1 MSGRGRARSVA
12 ERLGPR
18 DLAMLASL
26 QDLHLATGAQL
37 GRLHVVGAHP
47 ATWARKTRATLQRL
61 SVLGLVVRLRRR
73 IGGIRSGSAGYI
85 YGLSGLGQAVLDLGQ
100 DAAGRHRRV
109 NETKPAFQ
117 NHTLAVSETYVQL
130 VERARTGHGELLD
143 FASEPDCWRR
153 FSGGAGEVVTL
164 KPDAFVRLGV
174 GGYEVSAFLEADLD
188 SESAPTIRRKLDVY
202 LAYWRSGIEQRHYD
216 VFPKVWWL
224 VPDVARLEVVART
237 IHQVPSEGQQLF
249 TVCRLGEAAELL
261 TQPVADEGGA
271 R

>member
-1 MSGRGRARSVA
+1 MSGRGHARSVA

-26 QDLHLATGAQL
+26 QDLHLMTGAQL
-37 GRLHVVGAHP
+37 GRLHVAGARP
-47 ATWARKTRATLQRL
+47 TTQARKTRAALQRL
-61 SVLGLVVRLRRR
+61 STLELVVRLRRR

-100 DAAGRHRRV
+100 DTAGRHRRV

-117 NHTLAVSETYVQL
+117 NHTLAVAETYVQL

-143 FASEPDCWRR
+143 FTTEPQCWRR
-153 FSGGAGEVVTL
+153 FSGMAGEVVTL
-164 KPDAFVRLGV
+164 KPDGFVRLGV

-224 VPDVARLEVVART
+224 VPEAARLEVVART
-237 IHQVPSEGQQLF
+237 IRQLPSDGQELF
-249 TVCRLGEAAELL
+249 AVCLITEAADRL